1 MAKSKTTSG
10 LVTAH
15 GNPVALLGTQVDN
28 GAAAPD
34 FKVVN
39 GDFKPVRLSDFKGRP
54 CLISSVPSL
63 DTPVCSLQTKRFN
76 SELSGL
82 PSQVAAI
89 TISMDL
95 PFAQKRFCAAEGL
108 NNVIT
113 LSDHRSVEFGTRYG
127 FLIEEL
133 RLLAR
138 GTVVIDAKGV
148 VQYVEYVPDVSME
161 PDYEAAL
168 KVVRSLI

>member
-1 MAKSKTTSG
+1 MRTVLFGGKPVGLSG
-10 LVTAH
+10 KEIRTGVM
-15 GNPVALLGTQVDN
+15 
-28 GAAAPD
+28 APD
-34 FKVVN
+34 FTVVN
-39 GDFKPVRLSDFKGRP
+39 GALKNVKLSDYDGKIRV
-54 CLISSVPSL
+54 IAVYPSI
-63 DTPVCSLQTKRFN
+63 DTGVCQAQNRRFN
-76 SELSGL
+76 AEASGL
-82 PSQVAAI
+82 TNTVILSV
-89 TISMDL
+89 SCDL

-108 NNVIT
+108 DNVIT
-113 LSDHRSVEFGTRYG
+113 LSDHRNVEFGTRYG